1 MKTSFSILVFCL
13 VSAAMQA
20 QSRDDVRWIERV
32 RNTSVEQ
39 LEEGLPAEHFDRW
52 FADLVKPS
60 VVVYEVHECST
71 RESSE
76 RLLCVIAHA
85 KLPEHPGWRPWL
97 EVRVAVGVLGSSVK
111 PDEPATVTPMPS
123 RFIDAREGPAN
134 PMMKRPD
141 RYLNKLRDV
150 EETARAMSK

>member
-1 MKTSFSILVFCL
+1 MSV
-13 VSAAMQA
+13 AMQA

-39 LEEGLPAEHFDRW
+39 LEEGLSAEHFDHW

-71 RESSE
+71 RDSQK
-76 RLLCVIAHA
+76 RLLCVIAYA
-85 KLPEHPGWRPWL
+85 KAPEHPGWRPWL
-97 EVRVAVGVLGSSVK
+97 EVRVAVGVLGASVK

>member
-1 MKTSFSILVFCL
+1 MKTSFSVLVFCL
-13 VSAAMQA
+13 VSVAMQA
-20 QSRDDVRWIERV
+20 QSRDHVRWIERL

-60 VVVYEVHECST
+60 VVVYEVHECS
-71 RESSE
+71 RRDSQE
-76 RLLCVIAHA
+76 RLHCVIAYA
-85 KLPEHPGWRPWL
+85 KVPEHPDWRPWL

-111 PDEPATVTPMPS
+111 PDEPATVTPLPC

-150 EETARAMSK
+150 EEIARAMSR